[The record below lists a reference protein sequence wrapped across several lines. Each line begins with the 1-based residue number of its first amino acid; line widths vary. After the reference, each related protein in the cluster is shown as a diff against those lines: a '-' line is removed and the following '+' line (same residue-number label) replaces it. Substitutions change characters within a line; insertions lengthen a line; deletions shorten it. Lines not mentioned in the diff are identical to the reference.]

1 MRSSL
6 SPKDNQALFFLFLAQ
21 MCQVILIFVSMKA
34 VLVPVLIKGT
44 NVISTKCR
52 MLSLGLFHNQA
63 AATVVSSSV
72 NNENAI
78 DVRNKDRS

>member
-6 SPKDNQALFFLFLAQ
+6 PPKDNQADFFLARFLAQ
-21 MCQVILIFVSMKA
+21 MCQVILIIVSMKA

-52 MLSLGLFHNQA
+52 DAVYGPVSQSGSLNSCVF
-63 AATVVSSSV
+63 
-72 NNENAI
+72 
-78 DVRNKDRS
+78 VREQ